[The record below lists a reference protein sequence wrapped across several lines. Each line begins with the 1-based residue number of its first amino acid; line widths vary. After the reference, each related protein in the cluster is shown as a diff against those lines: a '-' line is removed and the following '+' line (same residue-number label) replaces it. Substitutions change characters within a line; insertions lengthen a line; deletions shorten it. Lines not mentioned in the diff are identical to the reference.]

1 MAASKNEI
9 IASVA
14 RAKIELDQ
22 ALEDLQ
28 SLPVR
33 DPFVSSFICRA
44 LENYI
49 HITSAT
55 LILLTREL
63 GKHSNRQ
70 IPSWIE
76 GLKIVTQR
84 MQQLVDQ
91 LKGVPSK
98 TPRSLVFRKVDISI
112 LIRRGCDF
120 YRRIAGR
127 KQIQIVFENAAPDR
141 TIIWTDRVAVA
152 AIMDNLLSN
161 AITSSPRNKV
171 VSVKIEAQRAH
182 VVCSVRDQRPGGS
195 RGLEPR
201 LLPIA
206 PTRKGR
212 VQSTQDDGLAVASEL
227 VALLGGE
234 IWSETE
240 PGHGACFAFSLPSSR
255 RTRPPIRTDSKV
267 HRTS

>member
-44 LENYI
+44 LEHYI
-49 HITSAT
+49 HITRAT

-63 GKHSNRQ
+63 GKHSNRE

-98 TPRSLVFRKVDISI
+98 TPRSLV
-112 LIRRGCDF
+112 
-120 YRRIAGR
+120 
-127 KQIQIVFENAAPDR
+127 
-141 TIIWTDRVAVA
+141 
-152 AIMDNLLSN
+152 
-161 AITSSPRNKV
+161 
-171 VSVKIEAQRAH
+171 
-182 VVCSVRDQRPGGS
+182 
-195 RGLEPR
+195 
-201 LLPIA
+201 
-206 PTRKGR
+206 
-212 VQSTQDDGLAVASEL
+212 
-227 VALLGGE
+227 
-234 IWSETE
+234 
-240 PGHGACFAFSLPSSR
+240 
-255 RTRPPIRTDSKV
+255 
-267 HRTS
+267 